1 MARHLLLLTA
11 GLLAT
16 AGPAAAQYPYPY
28 PPPAYGAPASPA
40 GPVLS
45 PYLNLL
51 NGPTGNAGVNY
62 FNFVRPNLQLQ
73 QQQQFYGGTGII
85 AAIDP
90 YPLATNIALDPTGPL
105 PRATGLPSAFMNYG
119 PYFNSM
125 GTIGQPLRGVQP
137 AAAGRA
143 GQAVVPN
150 VPRR

>member
-1 MARHLLLLTA
+1 MARQLLLLTGA
-11 GLLAT
+11 WLAI

-28 PPPAYGAPASPA
+28 PPQNYGSPAGSPA

-62 FNFVRPNLQLQ
+62 YNFVRPQLQLQ
-73 QQQQFYGGTGII
+73 QQQQVFGGGGTI

-90 YPLATNIALDPTGPL
+90 YPLASEIVLDPTGRL
-105 PRATGLPSAFMNYG
+105 PRSTGLPAAFMNYG

-125 GTIGQPLRGVQP
+125 GTIGRAGPPG
-137 AAAGRA
+137 AAARP
-143 GQAVVPN
+143 GQAPAVPN